1 MDIIS
6 WCLNY
11 NRGLRNSASAPKALV
26 SLPLFIDQKES
37 EMHWQ
42 STVKTCPSNSTDRW
56 STMGSLLLFYI
67 SLYFVPFFKKKKQSF
82 DITSLILG
90 ELSSC
95 MSSCTLVGAN
105 PCPVSFYHQSISSK
119 EAQMTALW
127 QWGWPI
133 CAWNCMLVTKVAYYD
148 NIYLT
153 EWSKETTCPDQE

>member
-1 MDIIS
+1 MN
-6 WCLNY
+6 WG
-11 NRGLRNSASAPKALV
+11 RKNSLATEDGYCILGSKLQQRLAQQRKCPKALV

-95 MSSCTLVGAN
+95 TLVGAN
-105 PCPVSFYHQSISSK
+105 PCPVSFYHQSIASK

-133 CAWNCMLVTKVAYYD
+133 C
-148 NIYLT
+148 
-153 EWSKETTCPDQE
+153 PDQE